1 MLRCVEHGHRFTVRN
16 AVADL
21 LRPKYAEVL
30 ERLKDK
36 PTRRANDEATATAWL
51 LDTLAMESRIPPTGS
66 SDRILKRLL
75 SQVAALLALARE
87 MRLDA
92 DDVREVY
99 AILAGEA
106 MAAGYWRHV
115 ADPARASMEAV
126 NYEKYEDILLR
137 KVMSSALAQSDAVA
151 LLELGSGPGRLLHQ
165 YGSTIS
171 SRRDA
176 CQVYRRLGPKL
187 YRPSSL
193 PDHDRLRLVL
203 GVDFADDMLQSAS
216 KWLVQD
222 KLGDLIVEGRI
233 AQVRAT
239 VRDLPFAF
247 SSPEWDGTTRVAC
260 ILFQTLGNQLS
271 RDLQVEMLR
280 AANLCIGERGVVF
293 VSVFNAQSF
302 DEQGR
307 QYYESIEGSVGPAWA
322 FDDRSFLSKF
332 GVYSRWL
339 FPEELRDLMADA
351 DMGDASVL
359 TGETLRLFPEYE
371 SYIDVARQDRYKRR
385 ALIGVYARGLD
396 VEVV

>member
-1 MLRCVEHGHRFTVRN
+1 M
-16 AVADL
+16 
-21 LRPKYAEVL
+21 
-30 ERLKDK
+30 
-36 PTRRANDEATATAWL
+36 AWL
-51 LDTLAMESRIPPTGS
+51 IDTLDMETSIPLISPT
-66 SDRILKRLL
+66 DRVLQRLL

-106 MAAGYWRHV
+106 MSGGYRRHV

-137 KVMSSALAQSDAVA
+137 RVMSSALAQSEAVA
-151 LLELGSGPGRLLHQ
+151 LIELGSGPGRLLHQ

-171 SRRDA
+171 SHRDA
-176 CQVYRRLGPKL
+176 CQVYRRLGPQL
-187 YRPSSL
+187 YRPSRL
-193 PDHDRLRLVL
+193 PEHDRLRLVL

-222 KLGDLIVEGRI
+222 KLGDLVVSGRI

-239 VRDLPFAF
+239 VREVPLAF
-247 SSPEWDGTTRVAC
+247 PSPEWDGTTRIAC

-271 RDLQVEMLR
+271 RELQVEMLR
-280 AANLCIGERGVVF
+280 SARRCIGERGVVF

-302 DEQGR
+302 EEQGR
-307 QYYESIEGSVGPAWA
+307 QYYESIEGSVGPVWA
-322 FDDRSFLSKF
+322 FDKRSFLSKV

-351 DMGDASVL
+351 GMSDAAVL
-359 TGETLRLFPEYE
+359 TGETLKAFPDYDP
-371 SYIDVARQDRYKRR
+371 YIDVARQDRYKRR
-385 ALIGVYARGLD
+385 ALIGVYSRGLAVD
-396 VEVV
+396 VT